1 MSDYTPDE
9 IGLVYDW
16 LRARTFDRP
25 GNKVP
30 VSLAY
35 GLIRRFAR
43 ERGYGAHPHNAAIA
57 ELVERAGYEVFSF
70 TDRDGYPAWTIK
82 GIALVPK
89 DEGDR

>member
-1 MSDYTPDE
+1 MSYTQDE
-9 IGLVYDW
+9 LTLVYEW
-16 LRARTFDRP
+16 LRARTFDHP

-43 ERGYGAHPHNAAIA
+43 ERGYSAHPRNAAIA
-57 ELVERAGYEVFSF
+57 ALVERAGYEVYPF
-70 TDRDGYPAWTIK
+70 TDRDGYPAWTIRDL
-82 GIALVPK
+82 ALVPK